1 MDDVIGIILLIVTII
16 VSLPVVGMM
25 LLFAIFMDYGI
36 EDKKEN
42 IVNPGDGAL
51 AGDIR
56 SEYQCAESR
65 HGCGA

>member
-25 LLFAIFMDYGI
+25 LFFAIFMDYGV

-42 IVNPGDGAL
+42 LKNIKKKDWKNGEREAYKKQLG
-51 AGDIR
+51 
-56 SEYQCAESR
+56 
-65 HGCGA
+65 H

>member
-42 IVNPGDGAL
+42 LKNIKKKDWKNGKREA
-51 AGDIR
+51 
-56 SEYQCAESR
+56 YKK
-65 HGCGA
+65 

>member
-42 IVNPGDGAL
+42 LKN
-51 AGDIR
+51 IR
-56 SEYQCAESR
+56 KKDWKNGKREAYKKQL
-65 HGCGA
+65 GY

>member
-25 LLFAIFMDYGI
+25 LFFAIFMDYGV

-42 IVNPGDGAL
+42 LKNIKKKDWKNGEREAYKEQLG
-51 AGDIR
+51 
-56 SEYQCAESR
+56 
-65 HGCGA
+65 H

>member
-25 LLFAIFMDYGI
+25 LLFAIFMDYGV

-42 IVNPGDGAL
+42 LKNIKKKDWKNGEREAYKKQLG
-51 AGDIR
+51 
-56 SEYQCAESR
+56 Y
-65 HGCGA
+65 

>member
-25 LLFAIFMDYGI
+25 LLFAIFMDYGV

-42 IVNPGDGAL
+42 LKNIKKKDWKNEEREVYKKQLG
-51 AGDIR
+51 
-56 SEYQCAESR
+56 
-65 HGCGA
+65 H

>member
-25 LLFAIFMDYGI
+25 LLFAIFMDYGV

-42 IVNPGDGAL
+42 LKN
-51 AGDIR
+51 IR
-56 SEYQCAESR
+56 KKDWKNGKREAYKKQL
-65 HGCGA
+65 GY

>member
-25 LLFAIFMDYGI
+25 LLFAIFMDYGV

-42 IVNPGDGAL
+42 LKNIKKKDWKNEEREAYKKQLG
-51 AGDIR
+51 
-56 SEYQCAESR
+56 Y
-65 HGCGA
+65 